1 MQAEGRW
8 EECMAHSRMCCYQ
21 PASWLCAGSWGI
33 NRFIHN
39 NDFQAEHARKVS
51 RLIVGGQGLRGG
63 DVARTERVTVYNCCV
78 WCLLR
83 GIKAVESLYHVTY
96 ECEEYS
102 GARVRGVIREILP
115 RAGTEVFLIH
125 RARWS
130 WRELK
135 AIRNFFLDIVMIRD
149 AALGK
154 QRCRASSLQEIAERH
169 WY

>member
-1 MQAEGRW
+1 MGW
-8 EECMAHSRMCCYQ
+8 Q
-21 PASWLCAGSWGI
+21 PAILESERLAAEPGKLATSNPG
-33 NRFIHN
+33 
-39 NDFQAEHARKVS
+39 FQ
-51 RLIVGGQGLRGG
+51 GN
-63 DVARTERVTVYNCCV
+63 YY
-78 WCLLR
+78 
-83 GIKAVESLYHVTY
+83 ESLYHVTC

-135 AIRNFFLDIVMIRD
+135 AIRNFFLDIVSIRD